1 MSRIKELSGMNGT
14 NIVFDTCAVVKLLD
28 KQYDLTLPGIN
39 IDEARLLTS
48 IIVRMELLA
57 KRDMAEDEEQA
68 IREFL
73 DDLIVV
79 PLDKAVE
86 QTAIAIRRTTS
97 VKLPDCIV
105 AATSIVLNAVLLT
118 DDDQL
123 LHLAWPGFR
132 AVNIL

>member
-1 MSRIKELSGMNGT
+1 MSGT
-14 NIVFDTCAVVKLLD
+14 NILFDTCAVVKLLD
-28 KQYDLTLPGIN
+28 KQYDLALLGIN
-39 IDEARLLTS
+39 VDEARLLTS
-48 IIVRMELLA
+48 VIVRMELLA

-73 DDLIVV
+73 DDLIVA
-79 PLDKAVE
+79 PLDAAVE
-86 QTAIAIRRTTS
+86 QTATAIRRATS

-123 LHLAWPGFR
+123 LHLAWPGLR

>member
-1 MSRIKELSGMNGT
+1 MPIKELSGMNGT
-14 NIVFDTCAVVKLLD
+14 NILFDTCAVVKLLD
-28 KQYDLTLPGIN
+28 KQYDLALLGIN
-39 IDEARLLTS
+39 VDEARLLTS
-48 IIVRMELLA
+48 VIVRMELLA

-73 DDLIVV
+73 DDLIVA
-79 PLDKAVE
+79 PLDAAVE
-86 QTAIAIRRTTS
+86 QTATAIRRATS

-123 LHLAWPGFR
+123 LHLAWPGLR